1 MLEGDTRARGYTRT
15 ETHMHGRIPARFA
28 VMAVAMLAASA
39 LMALAASSAG
49 AEAVYSNVPSP
60 LPGNF
65 ASIGFAATS
74 STQFGGEVE
83 LAGTPNKNS
92 MVAVQVVMSDWACE
106 SGSWSADNCASPKH
120 KGFREPI
127 TVSLY
132 EVGNLTS
139 PIATKTKNVKVP
151 FRPSAE
157 PVHCSGAFA
166 GTWYDETSKECFNG
180 LAFPFT
186 AKMKVKGLPSKLI
199 VTVSYPTTS
208 VPSES
213 LNVSI
218 SEPVEKT
225 LSLGADPTKELFLD
239 SSDSEMY
246 CAGATDVGTFGG
258 SQGECWEGD
267 QPIFEVS
274 AK

>member
-1 MLEGDTRARGYTRT
+1 M
-15 ETHMHGRIPARFA
+15 
-28 VMAVAMLAASA
+28 MAVAMLAASA
-39 LMALAASSAG
+39 LMAVAASSAS
-49 AEAVYSNVPSP
+49 AEAVYDNVPSP

-83 LAGTPNKNS
+83 LAGTPSKNS
-92 MVAVQVVMSDWACE
+92 MVAVQVVMSDWSCE
-106 SGSWSADNCASPKH
+106 SGSWFADNCSSPKH
-120 KGFREPI
+120 KSFKEPI

-132 EVGNLTS
+132 EVGNLAS
-139 PIATKTKNVKVP
+139 PIATKTKSVKVP
-151 FRPSAE
+151 YRPSAE
-157 PVHCSGAFA
+157 PVHCSGEFA

-186 AKMKVKGLPSKLI
+186 ARMKVKGLPSKLI

-208 VPSES
+208 EAAKS
-213 LNVSI
+213 LNVAI

-239 SSDSEMY
+239 SSNSEMY
-246 CAGATDVGTFGG
+246 CAGATDVGAFGG

-267 QPIFEVS
+267 QPVFAVHTG
-274 AK
+274 